1 MSFVLNSHTK
11 RVTQPV
17 LLVRIIRH
25 NNTQQH
31 ADNWLFS
38 DFWTQVATRSHQLLA
53 FTLSNTLELIF
64 VSPAQRQAD

>member
-1 MSFVLNSHTK
+1 
-11 RVTQPV
+11 VTQPV
-17 LLVRIIRH
+17 LLACIVRQNNSQRH
-25 NNTQQH
+25 AN
-31 ADNWLFS
+31 NWLLS